1 MWCDW
6 IVQRKV
12 GEPTVKAPEGCRPSD
27 ASRPSPYDP
36 LPFKYGI
43 IRKPTVNGT
52 RRIQRSLLL
61 MNPYFEREGFIRET
75 VGFPYLKFSLLV
87 YRNMGKKCIPG
98 VFCIENMTLFLL
110 FFILVVLLYLYYT
123 TVKQQQQQVPT
134 QPQVIVLG
142 GMNNLPPQ
150 NDSLIPV
157 IGANN
162 ANAIPNN
169 AIPVNIESRGRPS
182 SYTQV
187 GILTRGSGG
196 DLILP
201 LMGRK
206 LTRDKMQYYTISN
219 TGNMNTKL
227 PISKNGKSCTGEYG
241 CDEVYDGDTVFV
253 EGYADTFKATIYENS
268 RFNYI
273 PYL

>member
-1 MWCDW
+1 
-6 IVQRKV
+6 
-12 GEPTVKAPEGCRPSD
+12 
-27 ASRPSPYDP
+27 
-36 LPFKYGI
+36 
-43 IRKPTVNGT
+43 
-52 RRIQRSLLL
+52 
-61 MNPYFEREGFIRET
+61 
-75 VGFPYLKFSLLV
+75 
-87 YRNMGKKCIPG
+87 
-98 VFCIENMTLFLL
+98 
-110 FFILVVLLYLYYT
+110 VVLLYLYYT
-123 TVKQQQQQVPT
+123 TIKQQHQVLQPSA
-134 QPQVIVLG
+134 PQVIVLG
-142 GMNNLPPQ
+142 GMNTQPPQ
-150 NDSLIPV
+150 NDSLMQL
-157 IGANN
+157 GAT
-162 ANAIPNN
+162 IPNN

-182 SYTQV
+182 AYTQV
-187 GILTRGSGG
+187 GILTREK

-241 CDEVYDGDTVFV
+241 CDEVFDGDTVFV

>member
-1 MWCDW
+1 
-6 IVQRKV
+6 
-12 GEPTVKAPEGCRPSD
+12 
-27 ASRPSPYDP
+27 
-36 LPFKYGI
+36 
-43 IRKPTVNGT
+43 
-52 RRIQRSLLL
+52 
-61 MNPYFEREGFIRET
+61 
-75 VGFPYLKFSLLV
+75 
-87 YRNMGKKCIPG
+87 MGKKCIPG
-98 VFCIENMTLFLL
+98 VLCIENMTLFLL

-123 TVKQQQQQVPT
+123 TIKQQQSVLPQ

-142 GMNNLPPQ
+142 GMNNQPPQ
-150 NDSLIPV
+150 NDSLMQPV
-157 IGANN
+157 MNN
-162 ANAIPNN
+162 AIPNNAIPNNAIPNN
-169 AIPVNIESRGRPS
+169 AIPVNMESRGRPS
-182 SYTQV
+182 AYTQV
-187 GILTRGSGG
+187 GILTREK

-253 EGYADTFKATIYENS
+253 EGYSDTFRATIYENS

>member
-1 MWCDW
+1 
-6 IVQRKV
+6 
-12 GEPTVKAPEGCRPSD
+12 
-27 ASRPSPYDP
+27 
-36 LPFKYGI
+36 
-43 IRKPTVNGT
+43 
-52 RRIQRSLLL
+52 
-61 MNPYFEREGFIRET
+61 
-75 VGFPYLKFSLLV
+75 
-87 YRNMGKKCIPG
+87 MGKKCIPG
-98 VFCIENMTLFLL
+98 VLCIENMTLFLL

-123 TVKQQQQQVPT
+123 TIKQQQQVLPQQ

-150 NDSLIPV
+150 NDSLMQPSMNVAIP
-157 IGANN
+157 N
-162 ANAIPNN
+162 NAIPNN

-182 SYTQV
+182 AYTQV
-187 GILTRGSGG
+187 GILTREK

-241 CDEVYDGDTVFV
+241 CDEVFDGDTVFV